1 MTHRRRATV
10 VGLLASL
17 LFGLGTAFGGEAAA
31 DDEWVIWLVRHAEK
45 VDESADPPL
54 DEAGHARALALAALL
69 ADAGIDR
76 ILSTDYL
83 RTLDTAAPLARRLGL
98 ETEKYDSRDLPA
110 LAARIAET
118 PGRYLVV
125 GHSNTTPALA
135 ELLGGDAGGPI
146 AHEEYDRLYIL
157 TRRGAKTTTI
167 VLRYGTGGAVSVTM

>member
-1 MTHRRRATV
+1 MTQRRRATV

-17 LFGLGTAFGGEAAA
+17 LFGLGTAFAGEAAA

-54 DEAGHARALALAALL
+54 DDAGRARALALATLL

-76 ILSTDYL
+76 ILSSDYI
-83 RTLDTAAPLARRLGL
+83 RTLDTAAPLASRLGL
-98 ETEKYDSRDLPA
+98 ETQKYDSSDLPA
-110 LAARIAET
+110 LAARVGET

-135 ELLGGDAGGPI
+135 ELLGGDAGDPI
-146 AHEEYDRLYIL
+146 APDEYDRLYIL
-157 TRRGAKTTTI
+157 TRRGGKTTTI
-167 VLRYGTGGAVSVTM
+167 VLRYGGAVSVTM